1 MKDENIFN
9 PKQVNMEF
17 KGIASFGRSKM
28 VNINDKWISD
38 FTIIGIPY
46 DAGVAH
52 IPGSRFAPRE
62 IRDVSTRY
70 SFFGNEGSNG
80 YWSIE
85 SKEYYLKKSIVVD
98 AGDTDVLC
106 LDTQYCYAQIA
117 SSIEKILEN
126 NSIPVII
133 GGDHSI
139 SFPVLEGFVK
149 KHKTISIIH
158 LDAHLDYRNE
168 FCGVNYS
175 HGSPL
180 RRICELPQISSALA
194 IGCRGKLLLEEDYKD
209 ALNRGIKV
217 MTAKDIRRLNSLAI
231 EEIRKLL
238 PQDHP
243 VYVSIDIDFLDP
255 SIAPGTGVCEPGGFD
270 YPFLME
276 VLEHISLQCKVV
288 GFDLVEVNPM
298 VDLSKMTSRIASEII
313 IGFMA
318 YLWKQKEF
326 KK

>member
-1 MKDENIFN
+1 MKEEDIFN
-9 PKQVNMEF
+9 PKQANMEF
-17 KGIASFGRSKM
+17 TGIASFGRSKI
-28 VNINDKWISD
+28 VSINDKWISD

-52 IPGSRFAPRE
+52 IPGTRFAPRE

-70 SFFGNEGSNG
+70 SFFGDESSEG

-85 SKEYYLKKSIVVD
+85 SKEHYLKDSVVVD
-98 AGDTDVLC
+98 AGDTDILC
-106 LDTQYCYAQIA
+106 LDTEYCFEQITD
-117 SSIEKILEN
+117 SIGKILEN
-126 NSIPVII
+126 NSIPVVI
-133 GGDHSI
+133 GGDHSV
-139 SFPVLEGFVK
+139 SFPVLAGFAK
-149 KHKTISIIH
+149 KYKTINIIH

-168 FCGVNYS
+168 FYGVNYS

-180 RRICELPQISSALA
+180 RRICELPQINGALA
-194 IGCRGKLLLEEDYKD
+194 IGCRGKLLLEEDYQD
-209 ALNRGIKV
+209 ALNRGVKV
-217 MTAKDIRRLNSLAI
+217 ITARDIRKLNSLAI
-231 EEIRKLL
+231 EEIAKLL
-238 PQDHP
+238 PEGEP

-276 VLEHISLQCKVV
+276 LLEQIALLCKVV

-318 YLWKQKEF
+318 YIWKQKVL